1 MWVALLNLE
10 NLYGSSESLKKVFER
25 ALQFCE
31 PMPVYQQLADIYA
44 KSEKIKVR
52 PSRHQPPSA
61 CTCVSCDPPH
71 RCPPPPPHTHT
82 PQEAE
87 NLYKTMVKRFRQNK
101 AVWLSYG
108 TFLLQQGQSDAAA
121 ALLQRALKS
130 LPSKESEWL
139 GLLGGTTWLHVSP
152 PPSHVTCLLCPLSQ
166 VWT

>member
-1 MWVALLNLE
+1 MTNL
-10 NLYGSSESLKKVFER
+10 
-25 ALQFCE
+25 
-31 PMPVYQQLADIYA
+31 
-44 KSEKIKVR
+44 
-52 PSRHQPPSA
+52 PSA
-61 CTCVSCDPPH
+61 P
-71 RCPPPPPHTHT
+71 

-130 LPSKESEWL
+130 LASKESEWL
-139 GLLGGTTWLHVSP
+139 GLDGTTWLGVSP
-152 PPSHVTCLLCPLSQ
+152 PPRNVICLFSPPSQ